1 MVSWVESLILGL
13 IQGLTEWLP
22 VSSSGHL
29 VVAKELFNWQPPVLF
44 YVLLHL
50 GTLSVVVVF
59 FRRDIL
65 GILQAILKRDFESE
79 EGRMGFFIIVGSVPT
94 GVIGFVFLDLF
105 EAFFDNLY
113 IVGLSLL
120 ATGVLLFF
128 SDRKEGSKPV
138 TYLDSFLVG
147 IAQGLSIVPGISR
160 SGVTIAAMLLRGVKR
175 EHAFMFSFLLSIP
188 ATLGASI
195 VESGDLHLLV
205 SGVDAAAVVVGVAAS
220 MVVGYLSLKAVQR
233 ILLKRKFHWFAPYCW
248 AVGALVLISQIL

>member
-1 MVSWVESLILGL
+1 MVESLILGL

-29 VVAKELFNWQPPVLF
+29 VVVKELFGWQPPVLF

-50 GTLSVVVVF
+50 GTLSVVMVF

-65 GILQAILKRDFESE
+65 GILKAILKRDFESE
-79 EGRMGFFIIVGSVPT
+79 EGRIGLFIIVGSAPT
-94 GVIGFVFLDLF
+94 GVIGFVFKDFF

-113 IVGLSLL
+113 VVGLSLL

-128 SDRKEGSKPV
+128 SDRIEGSKPL

-147 IAQGLSIVPGISR
+147 IAQGISIVPGISR
-160 SGVTIAAMLLRGVKR
+160 SGVTIATGLLRGVKR
-175 EHAFMFSFLLSIP
+175 KHAFMFSFLLSIP
-188 ATLGASI
+188 ATLGATI

-205 SGVDAAAVVVGVAAS
+205 SGVDAATVVVGVATS

-233 ILLKRKFHWFAPYCW
+233 ILRKRKFHWFAPYCW
-248 AVGALVLISQIL
+248 AAGALLLISQIL